1 MANIGS
7 SNQQVSI
14 LPFDG
19 ENYDFW
25 FVKMKTIFKS
35 LGLWESVVE
44 GFTEPNTTEGMTEN
58 QKKKLDEKRQKDASA
73 LSLIQ
78 RNVTDPIFSR
88 IMRVESAKK
97 AWETLRNEFQGDD
110 KVRAIK
116 LQSLRKDLENMKMKE
131 DESLKD
137 YSSRFLEL
145 INQMKTHGEDIS
157 DRRIVEKILISL
169 PEKFDPIVAVIEET
183 KDLSTLS
190 VQEVMASL
198 KSYEQ
203 RMARHTEKAVESVFQ
218 SKLNVGSKSQ
228 ERKPQ
233 NFDQPKG
240 ESSRGGRYGRG
251 RGRNRGRGRDNFGR
265 SYNSEN
271 NSKPCGVC
279 KKMSH
284 DEKDCWFKGQPQ
296 CEKCILIVAL
306 YVDDLLFTGNS
317 EKMIKDFRKE
327 MMKKYEM
334 NDMGLLK
341 HFLGMEIHQDDE
353 GIFICQKNYAEK
365 VLKKFRMYGCNPKAT
380 PLIVGE
386 KLKREDGG
394 SKVDATFYRS
404 MVGNLL
410 YLTATRPD
418 IMFAAS
424 LLSRF
429 MQAPSHFHLGAAKR
443 VLRYIQGTVDYGIMN
458 GRSKEVKLTG
468 FCDSDFEGWKDDM
481 KSTSGYCFTLG
492 SGVFSWLSKKQQ
504 SVAQSSAEAEYVSAA
519 IATSQAIW
527 LRRIFHDFGQKQER
541 KTEMFCDNKS
551 AVA

>member
-78 RNVTDPIFSR
+78 KNVTDPIFPR
-88 IMRVESAKK
+88 IMRVESAKE
-97 AWETLRNEFQGDD
+97 AWETLRNEFQSDD

-131 DESLKD
+131 DETLKD

-157 DRRIVEKILISL
+157 NQRIVEKILISL

-203 RMARHTEKAVESVFQ
+203 RMARHTEKAVE
-218 SKLNVGSKSQ
+218 
-228 ERKPQ
+228 
-233 NFDQPKG
+233 
-240 ESSRGGRYGRG
+240 
-251 RGRNRGRGRDNFGR
+251 
-265 SYNSEN
+265 
-271 NSKPCGVC
+271 
-279 KKMSH
+279 
-284 DEKDCWFKGQPQ
+284 
-296 CEKCILIVAL
+296 
-306 YVDDLLFTGNS
+306 T
-317 EKMIKDFRKE
+317 
-327 MMKKYEM
+327 
-334 NDMGLLK
+334 
-341 HFLGMEIHQDDE
+341 
-353 GIFICQKNYAEK
+353 
-365 VLKKFRMYGCNPKAT
+365 
-380 PLIVGE
+380 
-386 KLKREDGG
+386 
-394 SKVDATFYRS
+394 
-404 MVGNLL
+404 
-410 YLTATRPD
+410 
-418 IMFAAS
+418 S

-443 VLRYIQGTVDYGIMN
+443 VLRYIQGTIDYGIMN

-468 FCDSDFEGWKDDM
+468 FCDSDFGGCKDDM

-504 SVAQSSAEAEYVSAA
+504 SVAQSSAE
-519 IATSQAIW
+519 T
-527 LRRIFHDFGQKQER
+527 
-541 KTEMFCDNKS
+541 
-551 AVA
+551 

>member
-7 SNQQVSI
+7 SNQLVSI

-78 RNVTDPIFSR
+78 RNVTDPIFPR
-88 IMRVESAKK
+88 IMRVESAKE
-97 AWETLRNEFQGDD
+97 AWETLRNEFQGDH
-110 KVRAIK
+110 KVRVIK

-157 DRRIVEKILISL
+157 DRRIVEKTLISL
-169 PEKFDPIVAVIEET
+169 PEKFDPIIAVIEET

-203 RMARHTEKAVESVFQ
+203 RMARHTEKAVESAFQ

-251 RGRNRGRGRDNFGR
+251 RGRNRGRGRGNFGR

-296 CEKCILIVAL
+296 CHRC
-306 YVDDLLFTGNS
+306 
-317 EKMIKDFRKE
+317 
-327 MMKKYEM
+327 
-334 NDMGLLK
+334 
-341 HFLGMEIHQDDE
+341 
-353 GIFICQKNYAEK
+353 
-365 VLKKFRMYGCNPKAT
+365 KKFDHVQKDCRVKLHQQASFTEEKESEASLFYACQSATEKNDEMWFLDSGCSNHMAREKSLFLDMDST
-380 PLIVGE
+380 VNTKVKLGNGTIVQAQGKGSIGVQTKQGTRFIRDVLLVPDLE
-386 KLKREDGG
+386 HNLLSLGQLLENDYTLQFQDKCCIIYDKKG
-394 SKVDATFYRS
+394 SKDVVTKIKIEKNRS
-404 MVGNLL
+404 FLIN
-410 YLTATRPD
+410 
-418 IMFAAS
+418 F
-424 LLSRF
+424 
-429 MQAPSHFHLGAAKR
+429 
-443 VLRYIQGTVDYGIMN
+443 RY
-458 GRSKEVKLTG
+458 
-468 FCDSDFEGWKDDM
+468 
-481 KSTSGYCFTLG
+481 TSGVAMKA
-492 SGVFSWLSKKQQ
+492 SIVEDSWLWHRST
-504 SVAQSSAEAEYVSAA
+504 
-519 IATSQAIW
+519 IDNH
-527 LRRIFHDFGQKQER
+527 FQKE
-541 KTEMFCDNKS
+541 
-551 AVA
+551 